1 MVHHDTDHDTCNA
14 YSLPY
19 VYSTHDMWYIHI
31 YVQYAYSILYT
42 AGLLRPKLFVAQD
55 FEMISLGN

>member
-1 MVHHDTDHDTCNA
+1 
-14 YSLPY
+14 
-19 VYSTHDMWYIHI
+19 MWYIHMYSMHTV
-31 YVQYAYSILYT
+31 YVVYMHYVHVVYMYHILYT